1 MATRDFDT
9 WLSTMRV
16 SIADWGFYT
25 NFKGV
30 YSNIQP
36 LKVELNI
43 LNSLIGSKTI
53 EEDFVSL
60 LNNYPQILKA
70 IPILIATREKELYI
84 KTLEDDYKYS
94 FDSLNYSISEYLKFM
109 NKTGLF
115 ELMSNHIVQNLVDYV
130 TGVEAGMDTHGRK
143 NRIGKLMENLVESYL
158 LKAGLKANQDYYKEM
173 TRTQLEKK
181 FGLDLSLMSNNGKTE
196 KRFDF
201 VKNI

>member
-53 EEDFVSL
+53 EKDFVSL

-84 KTLEDDYKYS
+84 KTLDDDYKYS

-115 ELMSNHIVQNLVDYV
+115 ELMSNHIVW
-130 TGVEAGMDTHGRK
+130 
-143 NRIGKLMENLVESYL
+143 
-158 LKAGLKANQDYYKEM
+158 
-173 TRTQLEKK
+173 
-181 FGLDLSLMSNNGKTE
+181 F
-196 KRFDF
+196 
-201 VKNI
+201 